1 LAADIQLMARLAP
14 RCDDPSIAHLNR
26 SQAPAMRGVH
36 AALHHIAA
44 AVVVIGVVVSV
55 GVVIVIGVEA
65 WTERE
70 AAAPEVAIMKSAGSR
85 KPPKSPPCKPRDA
98 AMPPTMAPPRK
109 PPPPKPP
116 PWMKSAAAKAATM
129 KAAAA
134 KSAPMATSAAS
145 ATPAPS
151 TSQRHRR
158 RSQANGGNSQQ
169 RNHCP
174 PKHKHSP
181 SNRSLPTEHSGQVAT
196 ILENRY
202 RLLPQFRAILIKLNV
217 RKGGPHSRDALARND
232 G

>member
-1 LAADIQLMARLAP
+1 
-14 RCDDPSIAHLNR
+14 
-26 SQAPAMRGVH
+26 MRGVH

-44 AVVVIGVVVSV
+44 AVVVVGVVVSV

-70 AAAPEVAIMKSAGSR
+70 AAAPEVAIMKSAVA
-85 KPPKSPPCKPRDA
+85 KTAEITAVEA
-98 AMPPTMAPPRK
+98 ARRGHAANHGATTETAATK
-109 PPPPKPP
+109 TASV
-116 PWMKSAAAKAATM
+116 KSAAAKAATAE
-129 KAAAA
+129 AAA
-134 KSAPMATSAAS
+134 MATS

-181 SNRSLPTEHSGQVAT
+181 SNRSLATEHSEQVAT

-217 RKGGPHSRDALARND
+217 RKGGRIRAMRWLAMTVDYVSFTNFANASA
-232 G
+232 